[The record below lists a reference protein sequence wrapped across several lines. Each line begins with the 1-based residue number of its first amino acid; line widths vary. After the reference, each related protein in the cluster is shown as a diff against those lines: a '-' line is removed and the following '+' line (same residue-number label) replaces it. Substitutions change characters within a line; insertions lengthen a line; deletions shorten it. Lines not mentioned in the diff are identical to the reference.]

1 MSMIGQ
7 GGDTSH
13 SQLVPPAVEPHA
25 AGDASHHARE
35 RMREGVTMALYISL
49 SLLAVLVAL
58 PTSFASETSA
68 NPALAIV
75 LTSVGLILAHRLAFQ
90 LSTRLVHGW
99 QLSAANVE
107 LLGAQLIGG
116 LAVTAVAVAPVLL
129 IGGFGGVLTAELLLL
144 AFIAG
149 VGYVAARSVPL
160 SRPRAL
166 VHVAV
171 VVALALVVLWVKG
184 LVHH

>member
-1 MSMIGQ
+1 MIEQ
-7 GGDTSH
+7 GDEASRSDLAPRANEPPEVGDGSH
-13 SQLVPPAVEPHA
+13 R
-25 AGDASHHARE
+25 ARE

-58 PTSFASETSA
+58 PTSFAPEASES
-68 NPALAIV
+68 PALAIV

-99 QLSAANVE
+99 QLSAASVE

-116 LAVTAVAVAPVLL
+116 LAVTVVAVTPVVL
-129 IGGFGGVLTAELLLL
+129 IGGPGGELAAELLLL

-160 SRPRAL
+160 SRPRS
-166 VHVAV
+166 VVYVAV
-171 VVALALVVLWVKG
+171 VVALALVVLWVKN